1 MQTKGVRMSNSTDPA
16 RSGKRKILAR
26 TAALAV
32 LTLFAGL
39 LTVLSAGTASATPA
53 RSSTVAP
60 AATATCHSQSG
71 AYDCYAYTTGSTA
84 HAGYYSS
91 GVMYLYV
98 CDTKA
103 DGDSPYVWY
112 NIGSSTHQPTNRIE
126 ITTGNGTCSRVYT
139 FGASEITMQACRD
152 VPSNPDNCSPWDHV
166 FAN

>member
-1 MQTKGVRMSNSTDPA
+1 MSNSTDLS
-16 RSGKRKILAR
+16 RSSRRRALSRG
-26 TAALAV
+26 AALAV
-32 LTLFAGL
+32 LTLLAGML
-39 LTVLSAGTASATPA
+39 AVFGAGTASAAPA
-53 RSSTVAP
+53 SSSVVAP
-60 AATATCHSQSG
+60 AATISCHSQNG

-91 GVMYLYV
+91 GRMYLYV

-112 NIGSSTHQPTNRIE
+112 NLGSSTHQPTNRIE

-139 FGASEITMQACRD
+139 FATAEITMQACRD
-152 VPSNPDNCSPWDHV
+152 VPSDPDNCSPWDHV

>member
-1 MQTKGVRMSNSTDPA
+1 MSKSTVPA
-16 RSGKRKILAR
+16 GPGRRRILAR
-26 TAALAV
+26 GAALAV
-32 LTLFAGL
+32 LTVLAGM
-39 LTVLSAGTASATPA
+39 LTVFGAAAASAAPA
-53 RSSTVAP
+53 SSSVVAP
-60 AATATCHSQSG
+60 AATVSCHSQYG

-84 HAGYYSS
+84 HAGYYGS
-91 GVMYLYV
+91 GYMYLYV

-139 FGASEITMQACRD
+139 FAASEITMQACRD
-152 VPSNPDNCSPWDHV
+152 VPSDPDNCSPWDHV